1 MEGEKW
7 RGDLSGIPVQE
18 LKAMILD
25 EYLYKSAYERQEN
38 FGIDWA
44 LHEKAIRVYA
54 AELRKRR
61 SN

>member
-38 FGIDWA
+38 FGIKWA
-44 LHEKAIRVYA
+44 LREKAIRVYA